1 MATRKSDPQT
11 PARAPLALI
20 VVAALAVAVP
30 AAVLGGAVAA
40 PVPGLPDPGA
50 LVRWGV
56 VLVRVVHDLAAAL
69 TVGLLVLAAF
79 IVPESRST
87 SRRLTATRWAAVSA
101 TVWAVAGLVGLVFS
115 FADLAGVRVSD
126 PGFGEQL
133 QTFVFSIDVLRA
145 AAISIGLVLVVA
157 TGAALARTRAAM
169 VALALLSLLAVLPLA
184 LAGHAAGST
193 DHDTA
198 VNSLGAH
205 LLGAV
210 LWVGGLLGLVVLRP
224 LLGRALPVS
233 VRRYSTLAGWCF
245 ATVAVSG
252 ALNAWLRV
260 GSFSGLA
267 SPYGALVIGKTVALV
282 LLGLAGWQ

>member
-1 MATRKSDPQT
+1 MATSNSRPSMVP
-11 PARAPLALI
+11 RAPL
-20 VVAALAVAVP
+20 VVVTVAALAAAIP
-30 AAVLGGAVAA
+30 AALLAGAVTA
-40 PVPGLPDPGA
+40 PVAGLPDPGA

-56 VLVRVVHDLAAAL
+56 VLVRAIHDLAAAL

-79 IVPESRST
+79 VVPESRST

-126 PGFGEQL
+126 PGFGEEL

-198 VNSLGAH
+198 VNSLGA
-205 LLGAV
+205 
-210 LWVGGLLGLVVLRP
+210 
-224 LLGRALPVS
+224 
-233 VRRYSTLAGWCF
+233 
-245 ATVAVSG
+245 
-252 ALNAWLRV
+252 
-260 GSFSGLA
+260 
-267 SPYGALVIGKTVALV
+267 
-282 LLGLAGWQ
+282 